1 MEIECWSIK
10 GALIANILHGIYAV
24 YDDTKNGPPLKRVP
38 TAAAA
43 ATANYEEKEVE
54 LKDSMN
60 KKKYQRLINS
70 IGTVLFAVHV
80 AIQQWKFLCL

>member
-1 MEIECWSIK
+1 MEKECWSIK

-43 ATANYEEKEVE
+43 ANYEEKEVE
-54 LKDSMN
+54 LKDSKDN
-60 KKKYQRLINS
+60 KKY
-70 IGTVLFAVHV
+70 
-80 AIQQWKFLCL
+80 

>member
-1 MEIECWSIK
+1 MAMAIQTRFKYTSIITMEIECWSIK

-43 ATANYEEKEVE
+43 AA
-54 LKDSMN
+54 
-60 KKKYQRLINS
+60 
-70 IGTVLFAVHV
+70 A
-80 AIQQWKFLCL
+80 CCC

>member
-1 MEIECWSIK
+1 MKIECWSIK

-43 ATANYEEKEVE
+43 AAAANYEEKEVE
-54 LKDSMN
+54 LKDSTDN
-60 KKKYQRLINS
+60 KKY
-70 IGTVLFAVHV
+70 
-80 AIQQWKFLCL
+80 

>member
-10 GALIANILHGIYAV
+10 GALIENIRHGIYAV

-43 ATANYEEKEVE
+43 AAAAAANYEEKEVE
-54 LKDSMN
+54 LKDSTDN
-60 KKKYQRLINS
+60 KKN
-70 IGTVLFAVHV
+70 
-80 AIQQWKFLCL
+80 